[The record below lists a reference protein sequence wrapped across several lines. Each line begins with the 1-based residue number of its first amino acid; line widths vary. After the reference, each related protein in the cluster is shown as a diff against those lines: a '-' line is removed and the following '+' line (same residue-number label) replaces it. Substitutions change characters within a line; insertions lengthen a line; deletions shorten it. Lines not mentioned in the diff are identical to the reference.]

1 MSYKRV
7 IQLRGLKDKVSKRYF
22 ITIKFYHKA
31 KILFEEKFDIHDM
44 VIDNGWKSI
53 SSAETIIIFP
63 SLFDI
68 YAGKYPLPSKGFD
81 MNSLDHWLVKEEWG
95 YSICLKDEDLAK
107 LRNLRIE
114 NLGL

>member
-7 IQLRGLKDKVSKRYF
+7 IQLRKLKDKVSKRYF
-22 ITIKFYHKA
+22 VNIRFYHRGNF
-31 KILFEEKFDIHDM
+31 LFEGSYDIHDM

-68 YAGKYPLPSKGFD
+68 YAGKYTLPSKGFD

-107 LRNLRIE
+107 LRNFRIE